1 YKNQLGTYFRNDYY
15 ILDTVSDFKSP
26 QKYSNIFRAQL
37 SKKELAILFF
47 NSFSSF
53 SNHKTRQLYLD
64 ADLFNNLELKDIR
77 LKENTGNI
85 PRMGYISFPS
95 ILQPK
100 AVRNEYISYE
110 FLSKLYKSI
119 DTKND

>member
-1 YKNQLGTYFRNDYY
+1 M
-15 ILDTVSDFKSP
+15 VSGFNYPK
-26 QKYSNIFRAQL
+26 KYSDIFRAQL
-37 SKKELAILFF
+37 SKDELVLLFF
-47 NSFSSF
+47 NSFSSL
-53 SNHKTRQLYLD
+53 SNNKTRQLYLD

-77 LKENTGNI
+77 LKESTGNI

-119 DTKND
+119 DIKND